1 MICVMILVSVTSS
14 TLDSTVLPAAVCPDV
29 EVLWF
34 FVLLTDPV
42 LCCVQ
47 GHRVL
52 IVDSITLVM
61 KKQHLGTRQRQ
72 AEEKSHKKYTT
83 VQTVVLLLKPI
94 QKH

>member
-1 MICVMILVSVTSS
+1 MIPLLRLALYTQRLYSTLHYMMICVMILVRVTSS
-14 TLDSTVLPAAVCPDV
+14 TLDSTVLPAAVRPDV

-52 IVDSITLVM
+52 IMDSITLVM
-61 KKQHLGTRQRQ
+61 KEQHLGTRQRK
-72 AEEKSHKKYTT
+72 AEE
-83 VQTVVLLLKPI
+83 
-94 QKH
+94 